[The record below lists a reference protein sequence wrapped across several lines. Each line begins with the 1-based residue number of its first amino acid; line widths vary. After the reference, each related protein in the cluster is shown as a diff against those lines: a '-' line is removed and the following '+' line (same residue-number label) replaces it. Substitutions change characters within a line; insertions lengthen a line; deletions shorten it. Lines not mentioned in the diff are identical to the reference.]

1 MIKIEVVN
9 NSEEGVRTLYVES
22 SSMNEADLNA
32 LDEIYEALLS
42 QRPKT
47 GGYMSSKRFKVEVLL
62 KE

>member
-1 MIKIEVVN
+1 
-9 NSEEGVRTLYVES
+9 
-22 SSMNEADLNA
+22 MNEADLNA